1 MHSGHDQADDPQ
13 ALVRRLLRDEPDAW
27 AELVR
32 EHAGLLAAVA
42 RRTFASYGFDAAP
55 HDAEDAV
62 AEVWRNLL
70 ANDRRLLHTSLE
82 RDSLLQTLHV
92 LARNRS
98 IDIMRRRKSW
108 TVELRDDHE
117 QPAAPAPAASESDLA
132 RLRSAIEALA
142 PRERTLIRLFFL
154 QRKRYREIAELT
166 GIAQNSI
173 GPTLARAVERL
184 GTLMEPEGAV
194 RDLRSQ

>member
-1 MHSGHDQADDPQ
+1 MQPGRDQAEDTR
-13 ALVRRLLRDEPDAW
+13 ALLRRLLRDEPDAW

-32 EHAGLLAAVA
+32 EHAGLLTAVA
-42 RRTFASYGFDAAP
+42 RRAFASYGFDAAP

-70 ANDRRLLHTSLE
+70 ANDRHLLRTSLE

-108 TVELRDDHE
+108 TVELREGHE
-117 QPAAPAPAASESDLA
+117 QPAAPAPEVSESDLA
-132 RLRSAIEALA
+132 RLRSAIEELS
-142 PRERTLIRLFFL
+142 PRERTLVRLFFL
-154 QRKRYREIAELT
+154 QRKRYREIAALT

-173 GPTLARAVERL
+173 GPTLARAVARL
-184 GTLMEPEGAV
+184 GALVEPEGAV
-194 RDLRSQ
+194 RNLRPR